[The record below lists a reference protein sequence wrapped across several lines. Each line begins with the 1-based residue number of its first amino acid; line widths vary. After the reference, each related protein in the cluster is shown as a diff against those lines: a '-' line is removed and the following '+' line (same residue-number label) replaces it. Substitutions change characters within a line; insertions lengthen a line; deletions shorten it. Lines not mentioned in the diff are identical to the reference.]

1 MDLKL
6 RLLSLS
12 IAQLCCISSAFAG
25 TNNSSTTLATIK
37 IKAQQ
42 AADQA
47 YKVDSSNTA
56 TRSEVA
62 LKDTPQSVSIV
73 TQKVI
78 EDIGATRLIEALDLA
93 GGLTRANNFGGQGLT
108 GFNLRGFTSGEFYR
122 NGFPIN
128 RGYPNAPDS
137 NTIERVDVLR
147 GPSSSLYGRGD
158 PGGTFN
164 LISKTPKSEQRT
176 TLGAQLNSEGLY
188 RTTVDTTGTIP
199 NAENIGYRLNVI
211 AEGGDSYRD
220 HVESKR
226 YGIAPVIQWQA
237 SDATK
242 VIFEADIL
250 RNQHPLDRGHTRY
263 PTQKSFNS
271 SPKTYLW
278 ETGKYN
284 NRLYNDN
291 DMTQLRV
298 EHDLGNEWK
307 LNAGVQYLHGKLHG
321 YAVEGSGVNK
331 DDIEK
336 INRNYSYREL
346 KWQDTDAQ
354 INLTGNFQLLGLAH
368 TLVTGLE
375 YENYDYKSYI
385 IRSDPK
391 SNNYPINIYDP
402 VLGQP
407 LPELNSV
414 ATHDREN
421 LKTTALFVQDQ
432 IELNER
438 LSALLGLRFEHYEH
452 DYKNLLPNTAN
463 WNTSHDAF
471 IPRLGLVFKA
481 RDDLS
486 IYSNAA
492 KSFKPNTGASHNGEG
507 FDPEE
512 GMAYELGFKW
522 QALDNMLSVDSAIFY
537 ANKENVLTDD
547 PLYPN
552 QNKKVTAGEVRSQGI
567 ELNIAGQITPAW
579 KIIGGYAYTDAEVT
593 KDNTLQKGTALA
605 NIPKNSFNLLNIY
618 EFQNGPLQGL
628 GLGINQ
634 KYIDKRAGQTANS
647 TYTMKGYAVTD
658 LVSYYQA
665 TPKLR
670 INLDLKNLFDKVY
683 DESAF
688 SLYAYPGE
696 SRTVQ
701 VGMSYTF

>member
-1 MDLKL
+1 M
-6 RLLSLS
+6 S
-12 IAQLCCISSAFAG
+12 IAQLCCIPATFAD

-42 AADQA
+42 TSDQT
-47 YKVDSSNTA
+47 YKVDSSSSA
-56 TRSEVA
+56 TRSEIA
-62 LKDTPQSVSIV
+62 LQDTPQSVSVV

-78 EDIGATRLIEALDLA
+78 EDIGATRLVEALDLA
-93 GGLTRANNFGGQGLT
+93 GGVTRANNFGGQGLT
-108 GFNLRGFTSGEFYR
+108 GFNVRGFTSGEFYR

-164 LISKTPKSEQRT
+164 LISKTPKSEQQT

-237 SDATK
+237 TDATR
-242 VIFEADIL
+242 VTFEADIL

-271 SPKTYLW
+271 SPETYLW
-278 ETGKYN
+278 ETGKYY

-291 DMTQLRV
+291 NMAQLRV
-298 EHDLGNEWK
+298 EHDLANDWK
-307 LNAGVQYLHGKLHG
+307 LNAGVQYLNGKLHG
-321 YAVEGSGVNK
+321 YAVEANGIQNDG
-331 DDIEK
+331 ETLG
-336 INRNYSYREL
+336 RNYNYREL

-385 IRSDPK
+385 IRSSGDIG
-391 SNNYPINIYDP
+391 SYPINIYNP

-407 LPELNSV
+407 LPELNRV
-414 ATHDREN
+414 TTHDREN

-432 IELNER
+432 IDLNER

-452 DYKNLLPNTAN
+452 DYKNLLPNTTN

-471 IPRLGLVFKA
+471 IPRLGLVYKA
-481 RDDLS
+481 SDDLS
-486 IYSNAA
+486 LYGNAA
-492 KSFKPNTGASHNGEG
+492 KSFKPNTGASRNGEG

-512 GMAYELGFKW
+512 GTTYELGFKW
-522 QALDNMLSVDSAIFY
+522 QALDNMLSIDSAIFY
-537 ANKENVLTDD
+537 ANKENVLTLD
-547 PLYPN
+547 PVDSAY
-552 QNKKVTAGEVRSQGI
+552 KVAAGEVRSRGI

-593 KDNTLQKGTALA
+593 TDNTLQKGTALA
-605 NIPKNSFNLLNIY
+605 NIP
-618 EFQNGPLQGL
+618 
-628 GLGINQ
+628 
-634 KYIDKRAGQTANS
+634 T
-647 TYTMKGYAVTD
+647 
-658 LVSYYQA
+658 VSY
-665 TPKLR
+665 THLTLP
-670 INLDLKNLFDKVY
+670 
-683 DESAF
+683 
-688 SLYAYPGE
+688 
-696 SRTVQ
+696 T
-701 VGMSYTF
+701 T

>member
-12 IAQLCCISSAFAG
+12 IAQLCCIPAAFAD

-42 AADQA
+42 ASDQT
-47 YKVDSSNTA
+47 YKVDSSSSA
-56 TRSEVA
+56 TRSEIA
-62 LKDTPQSVSIV
+62 LQDTPQSVSMV

-78 EDIGATRLIEALDLA
+78 EDIGATRLVEALDLA
-93 GGLTRANNFGGQGLT
+93 GGVTRANNFGGQGLT
-108 GFNLRGFTSGEFYR
+108 GFNMRGFTSGEFYR

-164 LISKTPKSEQRT
+164 LISKTPKSEQQT
-176 TLGAQLNSEGLY
+176 TLGAQLSSEGLY
-188 RTTVDTTGTIP
+188 RTTVDTTGTVP
-199 NAENIGYRLNVI
+199 DAENIGYRLNVI

-237 SDATK
+237 TDATK
-242 VIFEADIL
+242 VTFEADIL

-271 SPKTYLW
+271 SPETYLW
-278 ETGKYN
+278 ETGKYY

-291 DMTQLRV
+291 NMTQLRV
-298 EHDLGNEWK
+298 EHDLGNDWK
-307 LNAGVQYLHGKLHG
+307 LNAGVQYLNGKLHG
-321 YAVEGSGVNK
+321 YAVEANGIQNDG
-331 DDIEK
+331 ETLG
-336 INRNYSYREL
+336 RNYNYREL

-385 IRSDPK
+385 IRSSGDIG
-391 SNNYPINIYDP
+391 SYPINIYNP

-407 LPELNSV
+407 LPELNRV
-414 ATHDREN
+414 TTHDREN

-432 IELNER
+432 IGLNER

-452 DYKNLLPNTAN
+452 DYKNLLPNTTN

-471 IPRLGLVFKA
+471 IPRLGLVYKA
-481 RDDLS
+481 SDDLS
-486 IYSNAA
+486 LYGNAA
-492 KSFKPNTGASHNGEG
+492 KSFKPNTGASRNGEG

-512 GMAYELGFKW
+512 GTAYELGFKW
-522 QALDNMLSVDSAIFY
+522 QALDNMLSIDSAIFY
-537 ANKENVLTDD
+537 ANKENVLCTRQISQN
-547 PLYPN
+547 PYPIR
-552 QNKKVTAGEVRSQGI
+552 VLPS
-567 ELNIAGQITPAW
+567 
-579 KIIGGYAYTDAEVT
+579 
-593 KDNTLQKGTALA
+593 
-605 NIPKNSFNLLNIY
+605 
-618 EFQNGPLQGL
+618 
-628 GLGINQ
+628 
-634 KYIDKRAGQTANS
+634 
-647 TYTMKGYAVTD
+647 
-658 LVSYYQA
+658 
-665 TPKLR
+665 
-670 INLDLKNLFDKVY
+670 
-683 DESAF
+683 
-688 SLYAYPGE
+688 
-696 SRTVQ
+696 
-701 VGMSYTF
+701 

>member
-12 IAQLCCISSAFAG
+12 IAQLCCIPAAFAD

-42 AADQA
+42 ASDQT
-47 YKVDSSNTA
+47 YKVDSSSSA
-56 TRSEVA
+56 TRSEIA
-62 LKDTPQSVSIV
+62 LQNTPQSVSVV

-78 EDIGATRLIEALDLA
+78 EDIGATRLVEALDLA
-93 GGLTRANNFGGQGLT
+93 GGVTRANNFGGQGLT
-108 GFNLRGFTSGEFYR
+108 GFNVRGFTSGEFYR

-164 LISKTPKSEQRT
+164 LISKTPKSEQQT
-176 TLGAQLNSEGLY
+176 TLGAQLSSEGLY
-188 RTTVDTTGTIP
+188 RTTVDTTGTVP
-199 NAENIGYRLNVI
+199 DAENIGYRLNVI

-237 SDATK
+237 TDATK
-242 VIFEADIL
+242 VTFEADIL

-271 SPKTYLW
+271 SPETYLW
-278 ETGKYN
+278 ETGKYY

-291 DMTQLRV
+291 NMAQLRV
-298 EHDLGNEWK
+298 EHDLANDWK
-307 LNAGVQYLHGKLHG
+307 LNAGVQYLNGKLHG
-321 YAVEGSGVNK
+321 YAVEANGIQNDG
-331 DDIEK
+331 ETLG
-336 INRNYSYREL
+336 RNYNYREL

-385 IRSDPK
+385 IRSSGDIG
-391 SNNYPINIYDP
+391 SYPINIYNP

-407 LPELNSV
+407 LPELNRV
-414 ATHDREN
+414 TTHDREN

-432 IELNER
+432 IDLNER

-452 DYKNLLPNTAN
+452 DYKNLLPNTTN

-471 IPRLGLVFKA
+471 IPRLGLVYKA
-481 RDDLS
+481 SDDLS
-486 IYSNAA
+486 LYGNAA
-492 KSFKPNTGASHNGEG
+492 KSFKPNTGASRNGEG

-512 GMAYELGFKW
+512 GTTYELGFKW
-522 QALDNMLSVDSAIFY
+522 QALDNMLSIDSAIFY
-537 ANKENVLTDD
+537 ANKENVLTLD
-547 PLYPN
+547 PVDSAY
-552 QNKKVTAGEVRSQGI
+552 KVAAGEVRSRGI

-579 KIIGGYAYTDAEVT
+579 KIIGGYAFTDAEVT

-618 EFQNGPLQGL
+618 EFQVGPLQGL

-670 INLDLKNLFDKVY
+670 LNLDVKNIFDKVY

-688 SLYAYPGE
+688 NLYAYTGE

-701 VGMSYTF
+701 LGMSYTF

>member
-12 IAQLCCISSAFAG
+12 IAQLCYISSAFAD
-25 TNNSSTTLATIK
+25 TDNSSTTLATIK

-42 AADQA
+42 AADQT
-47 YKVDSSNTA
+47 YKVDNSSSA

-62 LKDTPQSVSIV
+62 LKDTPQSVSVV

-93 GGLTRANNFGGQGLT
+93 GGVTRANNFGGQGLT

-164 LISKTPKSEQRT
+164 LISKTPKSEQQT

-188 RTTVDTTGTIP
+188 RTTVDTTGTIT
-199 NAENIGYRLNVI
+199 NAENISYRLNVI

-242 VIFEADIL
+242 VTFEADIL
-250 RNQHPLDRGHTRY
+250 RNQHPLDRGQTRY
-263 PTQKSFNS
+263 AGQKSFIS
-271 SPKTYLW
+271 SPDTYLW

-291 DMTQLRV
+291 NMTQLRV
-298 EHDLGNEWK
+298 EHDLGNDWK
-307 LNAGVQYLHGKLHG
+307 LNAGVQYLNGKLHG
-321 YAVEGSGVNK
+321 YAVEANGIQNDG
-331 DDIEK
+331 ETLG
-336 INRNYSYREL
+336 RNYNYREL

-385 IRSDPK
+385 IRSNGDVG
-391 SNNYPINIYDP
+391 SYPINIYNP
-402 VLGQP
+402 VLGQQ
-407 LPELNSV
+407 LPELNRV
-414 ATHDREN
+414 TTHDREN

-432 IELNER
+432 IDLNER

-463 WNTSHDAF
+463 WNTSHNAF

-492 KSFKPNTGASHNGEG
+492 KSFKPNTSASRNGEG

-537 ANKENVLTDD
+537 AKKENVLTLD
-547 PLYPN
+547 PIDSAY
-552 QNKKVTAGEVRSQGI
+552 KVSAGEVRSRGI

-579 KIIGGYAYTDAEVT
+579 KIIGGYAYTNAEVT
-593 KDNTLQKGTALA
+593 KDNTLQKGTSLA

-618 EFQNGPLQGL
+618 EFQGGALQGL
-628 GLGINQ
+628 GLGVNQ

-670 INLDLKNLFDKVY
+670 LNLDLKNIFDKVY

-688 SLYAYPGE
+688 NLYAYPGE
-696 SRTVQ
+696 PRTAQ
-701 VGMSYTF
+701 FGMSYTF

>member
-12 IAQLCCISSAFAG
+12 IAQLCCISSTFAE
-25 TNNSSTTLATIK
+25 TNGSSTTLATIK

-47 YKVDSSNTA
+47 YKVDNSSSA

-62 LKDTPQSVSIV
+62 LKDTPQSVSVV

-93 GGLTRANNFGGQGLT
+93 GGVTRANNFGGQGLT

-158 PGGTFN
+158 PGGTIN
-164 LISKTPKSEQRT
+164 LISKTPKSEQQT
-176 TLGAQLNSEGLY
+176 ILGAQLSSEGLY
-188 RTTVDTTGTIP
+188 RTTIDTTGTIP

-242 VIFEADIL
+242 VTFEADIL
-250 RNQHPLDRGHTRY
+250 RNQHPLDRGQTRY
-263 PTQKSFNS
+263 AGQKSFNS
-271 SPKTYLW
+271 SPETYLW

-291 DMTQLRV
+291 NMTQLRV
-298 EHDLGNEWK
+298 EHDLGNDWK
-307 LNAGVQYLHGKLHG
+307 LNAGVQYLNGKLHG
-321 YAVEGSGVNK
+321 YAVEANGIQADG
-331 DDIEK
+331 ETLG
-336 INRNYSYREL
+336 RNYNYREL

-385 IRSDPK
+385 IRSSEDID
-391 SNNYPINIYDP
+391 SYLINIYNP

-407 LPELNSV
+407 LPELNTV
-414 ATHDREN
+414 TTHDREN
-421 LKTTALFVQDQ
+421 LKTTAVFVQDQ

-452 DYKNLLPNTAN
+452 DYQDLRPSKPN

-471 IPRLGLVFKA
+471 IPRLGLVYKA
-481 RDDLS
+481 SDDLS
-486 IYSNAA
+486 LYGNAA
-492 KSFKPNTGASHNGEG
+492 KSFKPNTGGSHSGEG

-522 QALDNMLSVDSAIFY
+522 LALNNMLSVDSAIFY
-537 ANKENVLTDD
+537 ANKENVLTND
-547 PLYPN
+547 PLFSNY
-552 QNKKVTAGEVRSQGI
+552 KVAAGEVRSRGI

-618 EFQNGPLQGL
+618 EFQDGPLQGL

-634 KYIDKRAGQTANS
+634 KYIDKRAGQTVNS

-670 INLDLKNLFDKVY
+670 LNLDVKNIFDKVY

-688 SLYAYPGE
+688 RSYAYPGE

-701 VGMSYTF
+701 LGMSYTF

>member
-12 IAQLCCISSAFAG
+12 IAQLCCISSTFAE
-25 TNNSSTTLATIK
+25 TDQPSTTLATIK

-42 AADQA
+42 AADQT
-47 YKVDSSNTA
+47 YKVDSSSSA
-56 TRSEVA
+56 TRSEIA
-62 LKDTPQSVSIV
+62 LKDTPQSVSVV

-93 GGLTRANNFGGQGLT
+93 GGVTRANNFGGQGLT

-164 LISKTPKSEQRT
+164 LISKTPKSEQQT

-242 VIFEADIL
+242 VTFEADIL
-250 RNQHPLDRGHTRY
+250 RNQHPLDRGQTRY
-263 PTQKSFNS
+263 TGQKSFNS
-271 SPKTYLW
+271 SPETYLW

-291 DMTQLRV
+291 NMTQLRV
-298 EHDLGNEWK
+298 EHDLGNDWK
-307 LNAGVQYLHGKLHG
+307 LNAGVQYLHGKLYG
-321 YAVEGSGVNK
+321 YAVEANGIQ
-331 DDIEK
+331 DDGETL
-336 INRNYSYREL
+336 NRNYNYREL

-375 YENYDYKSYI
+375 YENYDYKSFI

-402 VLGQP
+402 VLGQR
-407 LPELNSV
+407 LPELKNIT
-414 ATHDREN
+414 THDREN

-432 IELNER
+432 IDLNER

-481 RDDLS
+481 RADLS

-492 KSFKPNTGASHNGEG
+492 KSFKPNTGASRNGEG

-512 GMAYELGFKW
+512 SMAYELGFKW

-537 ANKENVLTDD
+537 AKKENVLTLD
-547 PLYPN
+547 PVDSAY
-552 QNKKVTAGEVRSQGI
+552 KVAAGEVRSQGI
-567 ELNIAGQITPAW
+567 ELNVAGQITPAW
-579 KIIGGYAYTDAEVT
+579 KIIGGYAYTDAEVS
-593 KDNTLQKGTALA
+593 KDNTLKKGTTLA

-618 EFQNGPLQGL
+618 EFQDGPLQGL

-688 SLYAYPGE
+688 NLYAYPGE

-701 VGMSYTF
+701 LGMSYTF

>member
-12 IAQLCCISSAFAG
+12 IAQLCCISSTFAE
-25 TNNSSTTLATIK
+25 THNSSTTLATIK

-47 YKVDSSNTA
+47 YKVDSSSSA

-62 LKDTPQSVSIV
+62 LKDTPQSVSVV

-93 GGLTRANNFGGQGLT
+93 GGVTRANNFGGQGLT

-164 LISKTPKSEQRT
+164 LISKTPKSEQQT
-176 TLGAQLNSEGLY
+176 TLGAQLSSEGLY
-188 RTTVDTTGTIP
+188 RTTVDTTGTIQ

-242 VIFEADIL
+242 VTFEADIL
-250 RNQHPLDRGHTRY
+250 RNQHPLDRGQTRY
-263 PTQKSFNS
+263 AGQKSFNS
-271 SPKTYLW
+271 SPETYLW

-291 DMTQLRV
+291 NMTQLRV
-298 EHDLGNEWK
+298 EHDLGNDWK
-307 LNAGVQYLHGKLHG
+307 LNAGVQYLNGKLHG
-321 YAVEGSGVNK
+321 YAVEANGIQ
-331 DDIEK
+331 DDGETL
-336 INRNYSYREL
+336 NRNYNYREL

-354 INLTGNFQLLGLAH
+354 IHLTGNFQLLGLAH

-407 LPELNSV
+407 LPELKNIT
-414 ATHDREN
+414 THDREN
-421 LKTTALFVQDQ
+421 LKTTAVFAQDQ
-432 IELNER
+432 IDLNER

-492 KSFKPNTGASHNGEG
+492 KF
-507 FDPEE
+507 F
-512 GMAYELGFKW
+512 
-522 QALDNMLSVDSAIFY
+522 
-537 ANKENVLTDD
+537 
-547 PLYPN
+547 
-552 QNKKVTAGEVRSQGI
+552 
-567 ELNIAGQITPAW
+567 
-579 KIIGGYAYTDAEVT
+579 
-593 KDNTLQKGTALA
+593 
-605 NIPKNSFNLLNIY
+605 
-618 EFQNGPLQGL
+618 
-628 GLGINQ
+628 
-634 KYIDKRAGQTANS
+634 
-647 TYTMKGYAVTD
+647 
-658 LVSYYQA
+658 
-665 TPKLR
+665 
-670 INLDLKNLFDKVY
+670 
-683 DESAF
+683 
-688 SLYAYPGE
+688 
-696 SRTVQ
+696 
-701 VGMSYTF
+701 

>member
-12 IAQLCCISSAFAG
+12 IAQLCCISSTFAE
-25 TNNSSTTLATIK
+25 THNSSTTLATIK

-47 YKVDSSNTA
+47 YKVDSSSSA

-62 LKDTPQSVSIV
+62 LKDTPQSVSVV

-93 GGLTRANNFGGQGLT
+93 GGVTRANNFGGQGLT

-147 GPSSSLYGRGD
+147 GPSSSSYGRGD

-164 LISKTPKSEQRT
+164 LISKTPKSEQQT
-176 TLGAQLNSEGLY
+176 TLGAQLSSEGLY
-188 RTTVDTTGTIP
+188 RTTVDTTGTIQ

-242 VIFEADIL
+242 VTFEADIL
-250 RNQHPLDRGHTRY
+250 RNQHPLDRGQTRY
-263 PTQKSFNS
+263 AGQKSFNS
-271 SPKTYLW
+271 SPETYLW

-291 DMTQLRV
+291 NMTQLRV
-298 EHDLGNEWK
+298 EHDLGNDWK
-307 LNAGVQYLHGKLHG
+307 LNAGVQYLNGKLHG
-321 YAVEGSGVNK
+321 YAVEANGIQ
-331 DDIEK
+331 DDGETL
-336 INRNYSYREL
+336 NRNYNYREL

-354 INLTGNFQLLGLAH
+354 IHLTGNFQLLGLAH

-407 LPELNSV
+407 LPELKNIT
-414 ATHDREN
+414 THDREN
-421 LKTTALFVQDQ
+421 LKTTAVFAQDQ
-432 IELNER
+432 IDLNER

-492 KSFKPNTGASHNGEG
+492 KSFKPNTGASRNGEG

-537 ANKENVLTDD
+537 AKKENVLTLD
-547 PLYPN
+547 PVDSAY
-552 QNKKVTAGEVRSQGI
+552 KVAAGEVRSQGI
-567 ELNIAGQITPAW
+567 ELNVAGQITPAW
-579 KIIGGYAYTDAEVT
+579 KIIGGYAYTDAEVS
-593 KDNTLQKGTALA
+593 KDNTLKKGTTLA

-618 EFQNGPLQGL
+618 EFQDGRLQGL

-688 SLYAYPGE
+688 NLYAYPGE

-701 VGMSYTF
+701 LGMSYTF

>member
-12 IAQLCCISSAFAG
+12 IAQLCCIPAAFAD

-42 AADQA
+42 ASDQT
-47 YKVDSSNTA
+47 YKVDSSSSA
-56 TRSEVA
+56 TRSEIA
-62 LKDTPQSVSIV
+62 LQNTPQSVSVV

-78 EDIGATRLIEALDLA
+78 EDIGATRLVEALDLA
-93 GGLTRANNFGGQGLT
+93 GGVTRANNFGGQGLT
-108 GFNLRGFTSGEFYR
+108 GFNVRGFTSGEFYR

-164 LISKTPKSEQRT
+164 LISKTPKSEQQT

-237 SDATK
+237 TDATK
-242 VIFEADIL
+242 VTFEADIL

-271 SPKTYLW
+271 SPETYLW
-278 ETGKYN
+278 ETGKYY

-291 DMTQLRV
+291 NMAQLRV
-298 EHDLGNEWK
+298 EHDLGNDWK
-307 LNAGVQYLHGKLHG
+307 LNAGVQYLNGKLHG
-321 YAVEGSGVNK
+321 YAVEANGIQADG
-331 DDIEK
+331 ETLG
-336 INRNYSYREL
+336 RNYNYREL

-385 IRSDPK
+385 IRSSGDIG
-391 SNNYPINIYDP
+391 SYPINIYNP

-407 LPELNSV
+407 LPELNRV
-414 ATHDREN
+414 TTHDREN
-421 LKTTALFVQDQ
+421 LKTTVLFVQDQ
-432 IELNER
+432 IDLNER

-452 DYKNLLPNTAN
+452 DYKNLLPNTTN

-471 IPRLGLVFKA
+471 IPRLGLVYKA
-481 RDDLS
+481 SDDLS
-486 IYSNAA
+486 LYGNAA
-492 KSFKPNTGASHNGEG
+492 KSFKPNTGASRNGEG

-512 GMAYELGFKW
+512 GTAYELGFKW
-522 QALDNMLSVDSAIFY
+522 QALDNMLSIDSAIFY
-537 ANKENVLTDD
+537 ANKENVLTLD
-547 PLYPN
+547 P
-552 QNKKVTAGEVRSQGI
+552 V
-567 ELNIAGQITPAW
+567 
-579 KIIGGYAYTDAEVT
+579 D
-593 KDNTLQKGTALA
+593 
-605 NIPKNSFNLLNIY
+605 
-618 EFQNGPLQGL
+618 
-628 GLGINQ
+628 
-634 KYIDKRAGQTANS
+634 
-647 TYTMKGYAVTD
+647 
-658 LVSYYQA
+658 
-665 TPKLR
+665 
-670 INLDLKNLFDKVY
+670 
-683 DESAF
+683 
-688 SLYAYPGE
+688 
-696 SRTVQ
+696 
-701 VGMSYTF
+701 

>member
-12 IAQLCCISSAFAG
+12 IAQFCCLSPAFAE
-25 TNNSSTTLATIK
+25 TDHSSTTLATIK

-42 AADQA
+42 ASDQT
-47 YKVDSSNTA
+47 YKVDSSSSA
-56 TRSEVA
+56 TRSEIA
-62 LKDTPQSVSIV
+62 LKDTPQSVSVV

-93 GGLTRANNFGGQGLT
+93 GGVGRANNFGGQGLT

-137 NTIERVDVLR
+137 NTIERIDVLR

-164 LISKTPKSEQRT
+164 LISKTPKSEQQT

-199 NAENIGYRLNVI
+199 NADNIGYRLNVI

-242 VIFEADIL
+242 VTFEADIL

-271 SPKTYLW
+271 SPETYLW

-284 NRLYNDN
+284 NRIYNDN
-291 DMTQLRV
+291 NMTQLRV
-298 EHDLGNEWK
+298 EHDLGNDWK
-307 LNAGVQYLHGKLHG
+307 LNAGVQYLNGKLHG
-321 YAVEGSGVNK
+321 YAVEGNQVNEK
-331 DDIEK
+331 DIEK
-336 INRNYSYREL
+336 IDRNYNYREL

-391 SNNYPINIYDP
+391 LNNYPININDP

-407 LPELNSV
+407 LPELKKV

-432 IELNER
+432 IDLNER

-452 DYKNLLPNTAN
+452 DYKNLLPNTTN

-492 KSFKPNTGASHNGEG
+492 KSFKPNIGASHSGEG

-537 ANKENVLTDD
+537 AEKENVLTDD

-552 QNKKVTAGEVRSQGI
+552 QNKKVAAGEVRSQGI

-593 KDNTLQKGTALA
+593 KDNTLQKGTSLA

-618 EFQNGPLQGL
+618 EFQGGALQGL
-628 GLGINQ
+628 GLGVNQ

-670 INLDLKNLFDKVY
+670 LNVDLKNIFDKVY
-683 DESAF
+683 DESSF
-688 SLYAYPGE
+688 SSYAYPGE
-696 SRTVQ
+696 PRTVQ
-701 VGMSYTF
+701 FGMSYTF

>member
-12 IAQLCCISSAFAG
+12 IAQLCCIPATFAD

-42 AADQA
+42 TSDQT
-47 YKVDSSNTA
+47 YKVDSSSSA
-56 TRSEVA
+56 TRSEIA
-62 LKDTPQSVSIV
+62 LQDTPQSVSVV

-78 EDIGATRLIEALDLA
+78 EDIGATRLVEALDLA
-93 GGLTRANNFGGQGLT
+93 GGVTRANNFGGQGLT
-108 GFNLRGFTSGEFYR
+108 GFNVRGFTSGEFYR

-164 LISKTPKSEQRT
+164 LISKTPKSEQQT

-237 SDATK
+237 TDATR
-242 VIFEADIL
+242 VTFEADIL

-271 SPKTYLW
+271 SPETYLW
-278 ETGKYN
+278 ETGKYY

-291 DMTQLRV
+291 NMAQLRV
-298 EHDLGNEWK
+298 EHDLANDWK
-307 LNAGVQYLHGKLHG
+307 LNAGVQYLNGKLHG
-321 YAVEGSGVNK
+321 YAVEANGIQNDG
-331 DDIEK
+331 ETLG
-336 INRNYSYREL
+336 RNYNYREL

-385 IRSDPK
+385 IRSSGDIG
-391 SNNYPINIYDP
+391 SYPINIYNP

-407 LPELNSV
+407 LPELNRV
-414 ATHDREN
+414 TTHDREN

-432 IELNER
+432 IDLNER

-452 DYKNLLPNTAN
+452 DYKNLLPNTTN

-471 IPRLGLVFKA
+471 IPRLGLVYKA
-481 RDDLS
+481 SDDLS
-486 IYSNAA
+486 LYGNAA
-492 KSFKPNTGASHNGEG
+492 KSFKPNTGASRNGEG

-512 GMAYELGFKW
+512 GTTYELGFKW
-522 QALDNMLSVDSAIFY
+522 QALDNMLSIDSAIFY
-537 ANKENVLTDD
+537 ANKENVLTLD
-547 PLYPN
+547 PVDSAY
-552 QNKKVTAGEVRSQGI
+552 KVAAGEVRSRGI

-593 KDNTLQKGTALA
+593 TDNTLQKGTALA
-605 NIPKNSFNLLNIY
+605 NIPKN
-618 EFQNGPLQGL
+618 
-628 GLGINQ
+628 
-634 KYIDKRAGQTANS
+634 
-647 TYTMKGYAVTD
+647 
-658 LVSYYQA
+658 
-665 TPKLR
+665 
-670 INLDLKNLFDKVY
+670 
-683 DESAF
+683 
-688 SLYAYPGE
+688 
-696 SRTVQ
+696 
-701 VGMSYTF
+701 

>member
-12 IAQLCCISSAFAG
+12 IAQLCCISSAFAEPNG
-25 TNNSSTTLATIK
+25 SSTTLATIK

-47 YKVDSSNTA
+47 YKVDSSSSA
-56 TRSEVA
+56 TRSEVT
-62 LKDTPQSVSIV
+62 LKDTPQSVSVV

-93 GGLTRANNFGGQGLT
+93 GGVTRANNFGGQGLT

-164 LISKTPKSEQRT
+164 LISKTPKSEQQT

-188 RTTVDTTGTIP
+188 RTTIDTTGTIP

-242 VIFEADIL
+242 VTFEADIL
-250 RNQHPLDRGHTRY
+250 RNQHPLDRGQTRY
-263 PTQKSFNS
+263 AGQKSFNS
-271 SPKTYLW
+271 SPETYLW

-298 EHDLGNEWK
+298 EHDFGNDWK
-307 LNAGVQYLHGKLHG
+307 LNAGVQYLHGKLYG
-321 YAVEGSGVNK
+321 YAVEANGIQADG
-331 DDIEK
+331 ETLG
-336 INRNYSYREL
+336 RNYNYREL

-385 IRSDPK
+385 IRSSEDID
-391 SNNYPINIYDP
+391 SYLINIYNP

-407 LPELNSV
+407 LPELNTV
-414 ATHDREN
+414 TTHDREN
-421 LKTTALFVQDQ
+421 LKTTAVFVQDQ

-452 DYKNLLPNTAN
+452 DYQDLRPSKPN

-471 IPRLGLVFKA
+471 IPRLGLVYKA
-481 RDDLS
+481 SDDLS
-486 IYSNAA
+486 LYGNAA
-492 KSFKPNTGASHNGEG
+492 KSFKPNTGGSHSGEG

-522 QALDNMLSVDSAIFY
+522 LALNNMLSVDSAIFY
-537 ANKENVLTDD
+537 ANKENVLTND
-547 PLYPN
+547 PLFSNY
-552 QNKKVTAGEVRSQGI
+552 KVAAGEVRSRGI

-618 EFQNGPLQGL
+618 EFQDGPLQGL

-670 INLDLKNLFDKVY
+670 LNLDVKNIFDKVY

-688 SLYAYPGE
+688 RSYAYPGE

-701 VGMSYTF
+701 LGMSYTF

>member
-12 IAQLCCISSAFAG
+12 IAQLCCIPAAFAD

-42 AADQA
+42 ASDQT
-47 YKVDSSNTA
+47 YKVDSSSSA
-56 TRSEVA
+56 TRSEIA
-62 LKDTPQSVSIV
+62 LQDTPQSVSMV

-78 EDIGATRLIEALDLA
+78 EDIGATRLVEALDLA
-93 GGLTRANNFGGQGLT
+93 GGVTRANNFGGQGLT
-108 GFNLRGFTSGEFYR
+108 GFNMRGFTSGEFYR

-164 LISKTPKSEQRT
+164 LISKTPKSEQQT
-176 TLGAQLNSEGLY
+176 TLGAQLSSEGLY
-188 RTTVDTTGTIP
+188 RTTVDTTGTVP
-199 NAENIGYRLNVI
+199 DAENIGYRLNVI

-237 SDATK
+237 TDATK
-242 VIFEADIL
+242 VTFEADIL

-271 SPKTYLW
+271 SPETYLW
-278 ETGKYN
+278 ETGKYY

-291 DMTQLRV
+291 NMTQLRV
-298 EHDLGNEWK
+298 EHDLGNDWK
-307 LNAGVQYLHGKLHG
+307 LNAGVQYLNGKLHG
-321 YAVEGSGVNK
+321 YAVEANGIQNDG
-331 DDIEK
+331 ETLG
-336 INRNYSYREL
+336 RNYNYREL

-385 IRSDPK
+385 IRSSGDIG
-391 SNNYPINIYDP
+391 SYPINIYNP

-407 LPELNSV
+407 LPELNRV
-414 ATHDREN
+414 TTHDREN

-432 IELNER
+432 IGLNER

-452 DYKNLLPNTAN
+452 DYKNLLPNTTN

-471 IPRLGLVFKA
+471 IPRLGLVYKA
-481 RDDLS
+481 SDDLS
-486 IYSNAA
+486 LYGNAA
-492 KSFKPNTGASHNGEG
+492 KSFKPNTGASRNGEG

-512 GMAYELGFKW
+512 GTAYELGFKW
-522 QALDNMLSVDSAIFY
+522 QALDNMLSIDSAIFY
-537 ANKENVLTDD
+537 ANKENVLTLD
-547 PLYPN
+547 PVDR
-552 QNKKVTAGEVRSQGI
+552 KSVV
-567 ELNIAGQITPAW
+567 
-579 KIIGGYAYTDAEVT
+579 
-593 KDNTLQKGTALA
+593 
-605 NIPKNSFNLLNIY
+605 
-618 EFQNGPLQGL
+618 
-628 GLGINQ
+628 
-634 KYIDKRAGQTANS
+634 
-647 TYTMKGYAVTD
+647 
-658 LVSYYQA
+658 
-665 TPKLR
+665 
-670 INLDLKNLFDKVY
+670 
-683 DESAF
+683 
-688 SLYAYPGE
+688 
-696 SRTVQ
+696 
-701 VGMSYTF
+701 

>member
-12 IAQLCCISSAFAG
+12 IAQLCCIPAAFAD

-42 AADQA
+42 ASDQT
-47 YKVDSSNTA
+47 YKVDSSSSA
-56 TRSEVA
+56 TRSEIA
-62 LKDTPQSVSIV
+62 LQNTPQSVSVV

-78 EDIGATRLIEALDLA
+78 EDIGATRLVEALDLA
-93 GGLTRANNFGGQGLT
+93 GGVTRANNFGGQGLT
-108 GFNLRGFTSGEFYR
+108 GFNVRGFTSGEFYR

-164 LISKTPKSEQRT
+164 LISKTPKSEQQT

-199 NAENIGYRLNVI
+199 NAENIGYRLSVI

-237 SDATK
+237 TDATK
-242 VIFEADIL
+242 VTFEADIL

-271 SPKTYLW
+271 SPETYLW
-278 ETGKYN
+278 ETGKYY

-291 DMTQLRV
+291 NMTQLRV
-298 EHDLGNEWK
+298 EHDLGNDWK
-307 LNAGVQYLHGKLHG
+307 LNAGVQYLNGKLHG
-321 YAVEGSGVNK
+321 YAVEANGIQNDG
-331 DDIEK
+331 ETLG
-336 INRNYSYREL
+336 RNYNYREL

-385 IRSDPK
+385 IRSSGDIG
-391 SNNYPINIYDP
+391 SYPINIYNP

-407 LPELNSV
+407 LPELNRV
-414 ATHDREN
+414 TTHDREN

-432 IELNER
+432 IDLNER

-452 DYKNLLPNTAN
+452 DYKNLLPNTTN

-471 IPRLGLVFKA
+471 IPRLGLVYKA
-481 RDDLS
+481 SDDLS
-486 IYSNAA
+486 LYGNAA
-492 KSFKPNTGASHNGEG
+492 KSFKPNTGASRNGEG

-512 GMAYELGFKW
+512 GTAYELGFKW
-522 QALDNMLSVDSAIFY
+522 QALDNMLSIDSAIFY
-537 ANKENVLTDD
+537 ANKENVLTLD
-547 PLYPN
+547 PVDSAY
-552 QNKKVTAGEVRSQGI
+552 KVAAGEVRSRGI

-618 EFQNGPLQGL
+618 EFQDGPLQGL

-647 TYTMKGYAVTD
+647 TYIMKGYAVTD

-670 INLDLKNLFDKVY
+670 LNLDVKN
-683 DESAF
+683 
-688 SLYAYPGE
+688 
-696 SRTVQ
+696 
-701 VGMSYTF
+701 

>member
-12 IAQLCCISSAFAG
+12 IAQLCCIPAAFAD

-42 AADQA
+42 ASDQT
-47 YKVDSSNTA
+47 YKVDSSSSA
-56 TRSEVA
+56 TRSEIA
-62 LKDTPQSVSIV
+62 LQNTPQSVSVV

-78 EDIGATRLIEALDLA
+78 EDIGATRLVEALDLA
-93 GGLTRANNFGGQGLT
+93 GGVTRANNFGGQGLT
-108 GFNLRGFTSGEFYR
+108 GFNVRGFTSGEFYR

-164 LISKTPKSEQRT
+164 LISKTPKSEQQT
-176 TLGAQLNSEGLY
+176 TLGAQLSSEGLY
-188 RTTVDTTGTIP
+188 RTTVDTTGTVP
-199 NAENIGYRLNVI
+199 DAENIGYRLNVI

-237 SDATK
+237 TDATK
-242 VIFEADIL
+242 VTFEADIL

-271 SPKTYLW
+271 SPETYLW
-278 ETGKYN
+278 ETGKYY

-291 DMTQLRV
+291 NMAQLRV
-298 EHDLGNEWK
+298 EHDLANDWK
-307 LNAGVQYLHGKLHG
+307 LNAGVQYLNGKLHG
-321 YAVEGSGVNK
+321 YAVEANGIQNDG
-331 DDIEK
+331 ETLG
-336 INRNYSYREL
+336 RNYNYREL

-385 IRSDPK
+385 IRSSGDIG
-391 SNNYPINIYDP
+391 SYPINIYNP

-407 LPELNSV
+407 LPELNRV
-414 ATHDREN
+414 TTHDREN

-432 IELNER
+432 IDLNER

-452 DYKNLLPNTAN
+452 DYKNLLPNTTN

-471 IPRLGLVFKA
+471 IPRLGLVYKA
-481 RDDLS
+481 SDDLS
-486 IYSNAA
+486 LYGNAA
-492 KSFKPNTGASHNGEG
+492 KSFKPNTGASRNGEG

-512 GMAYELGFKW
+512 GTTYELGFKW
-522 QALDNMLSVDSAIFY
+522 QALDNMLSIDSAIFY
-537 ANKENVLTDD
+537 ANKENVLTLD
-547 PLYPN
+547 PVDSAY
-552 QNKKVTAGEVRSQGI
+552 KVAAGEVRSRGI

-579 KIIGGYAYTDAEVT
+579 KIIGGYAFTDAEVT

-618 EFQNGPLQGL
+618 EFQVGPLQGL

-647 TYTMKGYAVTD
+647 TYTMKGYAG
-658 LVSYYQA
+658 
-665 TPKLR
+665 R
-670 INLDLKNLFDKVY
+670 IQ
-683 DESAF
+683 
-688 SLYAYPGE
+688 
-696 SRTVQ
+696 T
-701 VGMSYTF
+701 

>member
-12 IAQLCCISSAFAG
+12 IAQLCCIPAAFAD

-42 AADQA
+42 ASDQT
-47 YKVDSSNTA
+47 YKVDSSSSA
-56 TRSEVA
+56 TRSEIA
-62 LKDTPQSVSIV
+62 LQDTPQSVSVV

-78 EDIGATRLIEALDLA
+78 EDIGATRLVEALDLA
-93 GGLTRANNFGGQGLT
+93 GGVTRANNFGGQGLT
-108 GFNLRGFTSGEFYR
+108 GFNVRGFTSGEFYR

-164 LISKTPKSEQRT
+164 LISKTPKSEQQT

-237 SDATK
+237 TDATK
-242 VIFEADIL
+242 VTFEADIL

-271 SPKTYLW
+271 SPETYLW
-278 ETGKYN
+278 ETGKYY

-291 DMTQLRV
+291 NMTQLRV
-298 EHDLGNEWK
+298 EHDLGNDWK
-307 LNAGVQYLHGKLHG
+307 LNAGVQYLNGKLHG
-321 YAVEGSGVNK
+321 YAVEANGIQADG
-331 DDIEK
+331 ETLG
-336 INRNYSYREL
+336 RNYNYREL

-385 IRSDPK
+385 IRSSGDIG
-391 SNNYPINIYDP
+391 SYPINIYNP

-407 LPELNSV
+407 LPELNRV
-414 ATHDREN
+414 TTHDREN

-432 IELNER
+432 IDLNER

-452 DYKNLLPNTAN
+452 DYKNLLPNTTN

-471 IPRLGLVFKA
+471 IPRLGLVYKA
-481 RDDLS
+481 SDDLS
-486 IYSNAA
+486 LYGNAA
-492 KSFKPNTGASHNGEG
+492 KSFKPNTGASRNGEG

-512 GMAYELGFKW
+512 GTAYELGFKW
-522 QALDNMLSVDSAIFY
+522 QALDNMLSIDSAIFY
-537 ANKENVLTDD
+537 ANKENVLTLD
-547 PLYPN
+547 PVDSAY
-552 QNKKVTAGEVRSQGI
+552 KVAAGEVRSRGI
-567 ELNIAGQITPAW
+567 ELNIAGQITP
-579 KIIGGYAYTDAEVT
+579 
-593 KDNTLQKGTALA
+593 
-605 NIPKNSFNLLNIY
+605 
-618 EFQNGPLQGL
+618 
-628 GLGINQ
+628 
-634 KYIDKRAGQTANS
+634 
-647 TYTMKGYAVTD
+647 
-658 LVSYYQA
+658 
-665 TPKLR
+665 
-670 INLDLKNLFDKVY
+670 
-683 DESAF
+683 
-688 SLYAYPGE
+688 
-696 SRTVQ
+696 
-701 VGMSYTF
+701 

>member
-1 MDLKL
+1 M
-6 RLLSLS
+6 
-12 IAQLCCISSAFAG
+12 
-25 TNNSSTTLATIK
+25 
-37 IKAQQ
+37 
-42 AADQA
+42 
-47 YKVDSSNTA
+47 DSSSSA
-56 TRSEVA
+56 TRSEIA
-62 LKDTPQSVSIV
+62 LQDTPQSVSMV

-78 EDIGATRLIEALDLA
+78 EDIGATRLVEALDLA
-93 GGLTRANNFGGQGLT
+93 GGVTRANNFGGQGLT
-108 GFNLRGFTSGEFYR
+108 GFNMRGFTSGEFYR

-164 LISKTPKSEQRT
+164 LISKTPKSEQQT
-176 TLGAQLNSEGLY
+176 TLGAQLSSEGLY
-188 RTTVDTTGTIP
+188 RTTVDTTGTVP
-199 NAENIGYRLNVI
+199 DAENIGYRLNVI

-237 SDATK
+237 TDATK
-242 VIFEADIL
+242 VTFEADIL

-271 SPKTYLW
+271 SPETYLW
-278 ETGKYN
+278 ETGKYY

-291 DMTQLRV
+291 NMTQLRV
-298 EHDLGNEWK
+298 EHDLGNDWK
-307 LNAGVQYLHGKLHG
+307 LNAGVQYLNGKLHG
-321 YAVEGSGVNK
+321 YAVEANGIQNDG
-331 DDIEK
+331 ETLG
-336 INRNYSYREL
+336 RNYNYREL

-385 IRSDPK
+385 IRSSGDIG
-391 SNNYPINIYDP
+391 SYPINIYNP

-407 LPELNSV
+407 LPELNRV
-414 ATHDREN
+414 TTHDREN

-432 IELNER
+432 IGLNER

-452 DYKNLLPNTAN
+452 DYKNLLPNTTN

-471 IPRLGLVFKA
+471 IPRLGLVYKA
-481 RDDLS
+481 SDDLS
-486 IYSNAA
+486 LYGNAA
-492 KSFKPNTGASHNGEG
+492 KSFKPNTGASRNGEG

-512 GMAYELGFKW
+512 GTAYELGFKW
-522 QALDNMLSVDSAIFY
+522 QALDNMLSIDSAIFY
-537 ANKENVLTDD
+537 ANKENVLTLD
-547 PLYPN
+547 PVDSAY
-552 QNKKVTAGEVRSQGI
+552 KVAAGEVRSRGI

-605 NIPKNSFNLLNIY
+605 NIPKIVLIF
-618 EFQNGPLQGL
+618 
-628 GLGINQ
+628 
-634 KYIDKRAGQTANS
+634 
-647 TYTMKGYAVTD
+647 
-658 LVSYYQA
+658 
-665 TPKLR
+665 
-670 INLDLKNLFDKVY
+670 
-683 DESAF
+683 
-688 SLYAYPGE
+688 
-696 SRTVQ
+696 
-701 VGMSYTF
+701 

>member
-1 MDLKL
+1 ML

-12 IAQLCCISSAFAG
+12 IAQLCCIPAAFAD

-42 AADQA
+42 ASDQT
-47 YKVDSSNTA
+47 YKVDSSSSA
-56 TRSEVA
+56 TRSEIA
-62 LKDTPQSVSIV
+62 LQDTPQSVSMV

-78 EDIGATRLIEALDLA
+78 EDIGATRLVEALDLA
-93 GGLTRANNFGGQGLT
+93 GGVTRANNFGGQGLT
-108 GFNLRGFTSGEFYR
+108 GFNMRGFTSGEFYR

-164 LISKTPKSEQRT
+164 LISKTPKSEQQT
-176 TLGAQLNSEGLY
+176 TLGAQLSSEGLY
-188 RTTVDTTGTIP
+188 RTTVDTTGTVP
-199 NAENIGYRLNVI
+199 DAENIGYRLNVI

-237 SDATK
+237 TDATK
-242 VIFEADIL
+242 VTFEADIL

-271 SPKTYLW
+271 SPETYLW
-278 ETGKYN
+278 ETGKYY

-291 DMTQLRV
+291 NMTQLRV
-298 EHDLGNEWK
+298 EHDLGNDWK
-307 LNAGVQYLHGKLHG
+307 LNAGVQYLNGKLHG
-321 YAVEGSGVNK
+321 YAVEANGIQNDG
-331 DDIEK
+331 ETLG
-336 INRNYSYREL
+336 RNYNYREL

-385 IRSDPK
+385 IRSSGDIG
-391 SNNYPINIYDP
+391 SYPINIYNP

-407 LPELNSV
+407 LPELNRV
-414 ATHDREN
+414 TTHDREN

-432 IELNER
+432 IGLNER

-452 DYKNLLPNTAN
+452 DYKNLLPNTTN

-471 IPRLGLVFKA
+471 IPRLGLVYKA
-481 RDDLS
+481 SDDLS
-486 IYSNAA
+486 LYGNAA
-492 KSFKPNTGASHNGEG
+492 KSFKPNTGASRNGEG

-512 GMAYELGFKW
+512 GTAYELGFKW
-522 QALDNMLSVDSAIFY
+522 QALDNMLSIDSAIFY
-537 ANKENVLTDD
+537 ANKENVLTLD
-547 PLYPN
+547 PVDSAY
-552 QNKKVTAGEVRSQGI
+552 KVAAGEVRSRGI

-618 EFQNGPLQGL
+618 EFQDGPLQGL

-670 INLDLKNLFDKVY
+670 LNLDVKNIFDKVY
-683 DESAF
+683 DE
-688 SLYAYPGE
+688 
-696 SRTVQ
+696 
-701 VGMSYTF
+701 

>member
-12 IAQLCCISSAFAG
+12 IAQLCCIPAAFAD

-42 AADQA
+42 ASDQT
-47 YKVDSSNTA
+47 YKVDSSSSA
-56 TRSEVA
+56 TRSEIA
-62 LKDTPQSVSIV
+62 LQNTPQSVSVV
-73 TQKVI
+73 TKKVI
-78 EDIGATRLIEALDLA
+78 EDIGATRLVEALDLA
-93 GGLTRANNFGGQGLT
+93 GGVTRANNFGGQGLT
-108 GFNLRGFTSGEFYR
+108 GFNVRGFTSGEFYR

-164 LISKTPKSEQRT
+164 LISKTPKSEQQT

-237 SDATK
+237 TDATK
-242 VIFEADIL
+242 VTFEADIL

-271 SPKTYLW
+271 SPETYLW
-278 ETGKYN
+278 ETGKYY

-291 DMTQLRV
+291 NMTQLRV
-298 EHDLGNEWK
+298 EHDLGNDWK
-307 LNAGVQYLHGKLHG
+307 LNAGVQYLNGKLHG
-321 YAVEGSGVNK
+321 YAVEANGIQADG
-331 DDIEK
+331 ETLG
-336 INRNYSYREL
+336 RNYNYREL

-385 IRSDPK
+385 IRSSGDIG
-391 SNNYPINIYDP
+391 SYPINIYNP

-407 LPELNSV
+407 LPELNRV
-414 ATHDREN
+414 TTHDREN

-432 IELNER
+432 IDLNER

-452 DYKNLLPNTAN
+452 DYKNLLPNTTN

-471 IPRLGLVFKA
+471 IPRLGLVYKA
-481 RDDLS
+481 SDDLS
-486 IYSNAA
+486 LYGNAA
-492 KSFKPNTGASHNGEG
+492 KSFKPNTGASRNGEG

-512 GMAYELGFKW
+512 GTAYELGFKW
-522 QALDNMLSVDSAIFY
+522 QALDNMLSIDSAIFY
-537 ANKENVLTDD
+537 ANKENVLTLD
-547 PLYPN
+547 PVDSAY
-552 QNKKVTAGEVRSQGI
+552 KVAAGEVRSRGI

-618 EFQNGPLQGL
+618 EFQDGPLQGL

-670 INLDLKNLFDKVY
+670 LNLDVKNIFDKVY

-688 SLYAYPGE
+688 NFMLIRVNHVP
-696 SRTVQ
+696 
-701 VGMSYTF
+701 FN